1 MPDAGVLATILLI
14 VGLFLLALELM
25 IPSFGML
32 GIMSAICLL
41 ISAWAA
47 WQAWWDKPGYFW
59 YFWTYA
65 GFWVLGIPSVLGGML
80 FLLENTS
87 LGDHIVLRGPTA
99 DGPDSAATTQSR
111 LAALVGQIGEASSV
125 LTPGGMVSVGGERYH
140 AESPGMPIEAGCPVE
155 VTAAKGNR
163 LVVRA
168 ISDDSLAENTAQP
181 NSPAPGALE
190 TTVAGGIPEIDP
202 GQQSSSETGQQN
214 LDVADGGRNDG
225 ASNPLDFE
233 IPENYTSNG

>member
-25 IPSFGML
+25 IPSFGMI

-41 ISAWAA
+41 ISAWSA
-47 WQAWWDKPGYFW
+47 WQAWFDDYPSL
-59 YFWTYA
+59 FWTYA

-80 FLLENTS
+80 FLLENTR
-87 LGDHIVLRGPTA
+87 LGDRIVLRGPTA
-99 DGPDSAATTQSR
+99 DRPDSASKTQSQ
-111 LAALVGQIGEASSV
+111 LAALVGQVGEASSL
-125 LTPGGMVSVGGERYH
+125 LTPGGMVNIDGKRYH

-168 ISDDSLAENTAQP
+168 ISKDSQAENTAP
-181 NSPAPGALE
+181 LNSPSSSELAA
-190 TTVAGGIPEIDP
+190 TVVAGTAEIDP
-202 GQQSSSETGQQN
+202 GSQPSGTTGQQ
-214 LDVADGGRNDG
+214 DVEIAERGQNDGG
-225 ASNPLDFE
+225 SNPLDFE

>member
-25 IPSFGML
+25 IPSFGMI
-32 GIMSAICLL
+32 GIMSAITLL
-41 ISAWAA
+41 ISAWSA
-47 WQAWWDKPGYFW
+47 WQAWWGTSPG

-87 LGDHIVLRGPTA
+87 LGDRIVLRGPTA
-99 DGPDSAATTQSR
+99 EGADPAANTQSR
-111 LAALVGQIGEASSV
+111 LAALVGQTGHATS
-125 LTPGGMVSVGGERYH
+125 LLMPGGMVNVDGERYH
-140 AESPGMPIEAGCPVE
+140 AESPGMPIEAGCPVL

-168 ISDDSLAENTAQP
+168 ILDDSLAENAAQL
-181 NSPAPGALE
+181 NSPSPGGLA
-190 TTVAGGIPEIDP
+190 TTVAAGTPEIDSL
-202 GQQSSSETGQQN
+202 QRSSSATGQQ
-214 LDVADGGRNDG
+214 DVGIAERGQNDGG
-225 ASNPLDFE
+225 SNPLDFE
-233 IPENYTSNG
+233 IPENYTNNG